1 MFKHNFLK
9 SIFFAV
15 FTLAILV
22 TGGHA
27 SVIDDMYKDLALLD
41 QTSQIGR
48 KSYTA
53 IGDKFYNIYANNPS
67 GKYADDAL
75 LGAAR
80 AYRRS
85 YERFRMQID
94 LDKSLNY
101 YRMVQSAF
109 TSATARTAYIESAD
123 VFLQKKD
130 TTSAKFTLN
139 KLIQK
144 HPQTAESKEAERKLA
159 SLNTNNRSTI
169 TKPVQTAN
177 NVPNKQPVK
186 EPIQNLAE
194 KDDKDVVSISAGKT
208 SGATASGKTVNVHGV
223 RYFSDKEYT
232 RIVVDLSN
240 NAEYSSH
247 WLKADA
253 SISKPPR
260 LTIDINNSVL
270 SGNVTRNLSIKDGLL
285 SAVRLG
291 YHPHEKRTRVVLDS
305 ENVKDFTVFQMSNP
319 SRIVIDVFSTERK
332 EEAKRQPTI
341 IAQNNV
347 KQQENVKKEEPK
359 KEVKQENKSEPV
371 KTAQNQKDMKIKGP
385 NDLPNSITLGA
396 ALGLKIRTIVID
408 PGHGGKDP
416 GAISN
421 GVREKDI
428 VLEISKHLYNYLKQ
442 DPELKVYL
450 TRDKDIFI
458 PLEERTAIA
467 NKLKA
472 DLFVSI
478 HANAAKNKAASGLE
492 TYVFNVTNDRAAL
505 EVAALENQATTKSIS
520 DLQGILKDILKYSK
534 LEESV
539 LLAGSVQN
547 KLVKRVNAT
556 KKQNLGVK
564 QAPFYVLVGATMP
577 AILIETGFVTNADDG
592 AKLKQSSYRKQVAR
606 GIYEGLKEYMVKYN
620 NQ

>member
-1 MFKHNFLK
+1 M
-9 SIFFAV
+9 
-15 FTLAILV
+15 
-22 TGGHA
+22 
-27 SVIDDMYKDLALLD
+27 
-41 QTSQIGR
+41 
-48 KSYTA
+48 
-53 IGDKFYNIYANNPS
+53 
-67 GKYADDAL
+67 
-75 LGAAR
+75 
-80 AYRRS
+80 
-85 YERFRMQID
+85 
-94 LDKSLNY
+94 
-101 YRMVQSAF
+101 
-109 TSATARTAYIESAD
+109 
-123 VFLQKKD
+123 
-130 TTSAKFTLN
+130 
-139 KLIQK
+139 
-144 HPQTAESKEAERKLA
+144 
-159 SLNTNNRSTI
+159 
-169 TKPVQTAN
+169 QTAN

-319 SRIVIDVFSTERK
+319 SS
-332 EEAKRQPTI
+332 

-385 NDLPNSITLGA
+385 NDLPNAITLGA